1 MTETFKKL
9 TAEIKAKI
17 AEQGMK
23 DAIAAIKESQDT
35 GSFEVV
41 ISTADFDR
49 QGESI
54 DASGWDLEFYKLNPV
69 VLWAHDYFSLPIGF
83 AEAVEVKDGKLF
95 ARGRFAPGEANP
107 FAQQVRKLYDLKIV
121 RATSVGFIAKET
133 EGNVIK
139 KAELLEFS
147 FVPVPANPFALSLS
161 QVQQLGI
168 DLPMLAMKGL
178 KLEAKQDEEH
188 HEGDPCTMPDGA
200 EGEYHMQDG
209 EMVCVPKK
217 AKAEG
222 DPCTMDDGSEGE
234 LKPDADGNLVCMPKE
249 TTKPEPEEEGDFII
263 IRVKDP
269 DYFDPDSF
277 RTIDI
282 SAEKG
287 IKATVG
293 CKKGEYEGGKCQ
305 IGTEVQRYLFDKE
318 KWTTE
323 DAQAWVD
330 ENAKALEGV
339 NLEDAA
345 ALGKALEKKTERKD
359 AEQIGA
365 ALTEMQSIIDNAIV
379 EASRKVLEIVASE
392 YEKAGAPAEAV
403 KAFADRA
410 KLFTAISLLKTGI
423 AAFEGILKGSEG
435 EEHAD
440 GRAPNSRS
448 SPAGSDGDRKAFD
461 DFQFG
466 RAVLRE
472 AVTALTDAL
481 ERYNEKAYERHQQ
494 RT

>member
-1 MTETFKKL
+1 MNETFKKL

-17 AEQGMK
+17 TEQGMK
-23 DAIAAIKESQDT
+23 DAIAAIKEAQDT
-35 GSFEVV
+35 GNFEVV

-54 DASGWDLEFYKLNPV
+54 DVSGWDLEFYRLNPV
-69 VLWAHDYFSLPIGF
+69 VLWAHDYYSLPIGITD
-83 AEAVEVKDGKLF
+83 EVEVKDGKLI

-121 RATSVGFIAKET
+121 RATSVGFITKEA

-147 FVPVPANPFALSLS
+147 FVPVPANPYALSLS
-161 QVQQLGI
+161 QVQKLGI
-168 DLPMLAMKGL
+168 DLPMLATKGL
-178 KLEAKQDEEH
+178 KLE
-188 HEGDPCTMPDGA
+188 T
-200 EGEYHMQDG
+200 
-209 EMVCVPKK
+209 
-217 AKAEG
+217 KAEG
-222 DPCTMDDGSEGE
+222 DPCTLDDGTEGE
-234 LKPDADGNLVCMPKE
+234 LKPDADGNLVCMPKQ
-249 TTKPEPEEEGDFII
+249 TTKPEPETEGDYII

-287 IKATVG
+287 IKATIG
-293 CKKGEYEGGKCQ
+293 CKKGEYSNGTCQ

-318 KWTTE
+318 KWTLE
-323 DAQAWVD
+323 EAQAWVD
-330 ENAKALEGV
+330 ENAKTAQ
-339 NLEDAA
+339 
-345 ALGKALEKKTERKD
+345 KTERKD

-365 ALTEMQSIIDNAIV
+365 VLAEMQNAIDNAIV
-379 EASRKVLEIVASE
+379 EASRKVLDIVAVASE
-392 YEKAGAPAEAV
+392 YEKAGTPAEAV

-410 KLFTAISLLKTGI
+410 KLLTAIEQLKAKI
-423 AAFEGILKGSEG
+423 AAFEAVLKGSEG
-435 EEHAD
+435 EETAD
-440 GRAPNSRS
+440 GQSPKQQRS
-448 SPAGSDGDRKAFD
+448 SPVGLDDRKAFD

-472 AVTALTDAL
+472 AATALTEAL
-481 ERYNEKAYERHQQ
+481 ERYNEKARERHKQ